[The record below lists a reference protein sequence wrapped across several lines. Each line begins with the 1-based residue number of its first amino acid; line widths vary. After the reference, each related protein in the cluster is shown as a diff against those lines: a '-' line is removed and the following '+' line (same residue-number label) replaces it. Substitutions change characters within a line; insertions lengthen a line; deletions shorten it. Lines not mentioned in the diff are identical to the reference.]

1 MPVCRDMDGYS
12 IRPDAIA
19 KVRAI
24 RRSNFTNQTKMKLKL
39 KLKPFK
45 TILAL
50 AVVGFSAHAVAQTSY
65 PDHPI
70 RFIVPFTSGGNTDV
84 VARIVGKGMTEQLK
98 NSVVVENKPG
108 ANAMIGAEYVARLRP
123 DGYTMLLATAETH
136 AINPHI
142 YKKINYDAIKDF
154 SAVGVIGSF
163 PFALVINPKLP
174 VNTLAEFVA
183 YAKAHKGQLTFS
195 SWGIGS
201 TSQIAFEQFKQV
213 TGVDMRHIPFQ
224 GAAPAITAVEAGNV
238 DAFMVPLTVA
248 VPQANSGHVKLLAI
262 TGAKRE
268 NSAPTIPT
276 MTELGYPVVIG
287 GWHVLAVPKA
297 TPRAIVLKLNA
308 ALNAAIGSKDI
319 REVLQKQGIDPADTT
334 PDEADKMVRSE
345 WQRWGKITAAAH
357 ISVD

>member
-1 MPVCRDMDGYS
+1 
-12 IRPDAIA
+12 
-19 KVRAI
+19 
-24 RRSNFTNQTKMKLKL
+24 
-39 KLKPFK
+39 
-45 TILAL
+45 
-50 AVVGFSAHAVAQTSY
+50 
-65 PDHPI
+65 
-70 RFIVPFTSGGNTDV
+70 
-84 VARIVGKGMTEQLK
+84 
-98 NSVVVENKPG
+98 VVVENKPG
-108 ANAMIGAEYVARLRP
+108 ANAMIGAEYVARAKP

-174 VNTLAEFVA
+174 VKTLAEFVA

-213 TGVDMRHIPFQ
+213 TGTDLRHIPYQ
-224 GAAPAITAVEAGNV
+224 GAAPAITAVEAGDV

-248 VPQANSGHVKLLAI
+248 VPQANSGHVKLLAV
-262 TGAKRE
+262 TSAKRE
-268 NSAPTIPT
+268 SSAPTIPT

-297 TPRAIVLKLNA
+297 TPKAIVLKLNA
-308 ALNAAIGSKDI
+308 ALNAAIASKDI
-319 REVLQKQGIDPADTT
+319 SDVLLKQGIDPAKTT
-334 PDEADKMVRSE
+334 PDEADKMVQSE

-357 ISVD
+357 ISVN

>member
-1 MPVCRDMDGYS
+1 
-12 IRPDAIA
+12 
-19 KVRAI
+19 
-24 RRSNFTNQTKMKLKL
+24 MK
-39 KLKPFK
+39 PAFFE
-45 TILAL
+45 TILLL
-50 AVVGFSAHAVAQTSY
+50 AAAGFSACALGQTPY
-65 PDHPI
+65 PDHPVQ
-70 RFIVPFTSGGNTDV
+70 FIVPFTSGGNTDV

-98 NSVVVENKPG
+98 ESVVVENKPG
-108 ANAMIGAEYVARLRP
+108 ANAMIGAAYVARSRP

-142 YKKINYDAIKDF
+142 YKKINYDALKDF

-174 VNTLAEFVA
+174 VKTLAEFVA

-213 TGVDMRHIPFQ
+213 TGVELRHIPYQ
-224 GAAPAITAVEAGNV
+224 GAAPAITAVEAGEV

-248 VPQANSGHVKLLAI
+248 VPQAGSGHVKLLAI

-268 NSAPTIPT
+268 SSAPAVPT

-297 TPRAIVLKLNA
+297 TPKAIVLKLNA
-308 ALNAAIGSKDI
+308 ALNAAIGNKDI
-319 REVLQKQGIDPADTT
+319 SEVLQKQGIDPADTT
-334 PDEADKMVRSE
+334 PAEADDMVRSE
-345 WQRWGKITAAAH
+345 WQRWGKITTAAR
-357 ISVD
+357 ITVE